1 MEVNRALGVAIIS
14 GSEGTTATAV
24 HMDIDETRHD
34 QLLSKVSGAFRGL
47 TTPNRCDPIASN
59 AQPTRPENLGSADH
73 RRGGDDV
80 LAHSVSVTL
89 AQAAGARLRSAPENA
104 WADRYEISIS
114 FSAASRAV
122 G

>member
-24 HMDIDETRHD
+24 HVDVDETRHD

-47 TTPNRCDPIASN
+47 TTPNRCDPIAPN

-73 RRGGDDV
+73 RPGGDDV

-89 AQAAGARLRSAPENA
+89 RKPRGASEVGARERL
-104 WADRYEISIS
+104 ADRYEVSIS